1 MVEQHQH
8 YVTIMYF
15 IKTMLGFKAR
25 ATYYNH
31 LDEPGWP
38 QRVYPTGTHKPMLV
52 YSECVAYL
60 RQLEAKRAAP
70 APAPEAPQ
78 PDKPRRPGRPVKAP
92 MLAQRAER

>member
-1 MVEQHQH
+1 MVEHQH

-15 IKTMLGFKAR
+15 IKNMLGFTAR

-38 QRVYPTGTHKPMLV
+38 QRVYPTGTKKPMLV
-52 YSECVAYL
+52 YSECLAYL

-70 APAPEAPQ
+70 PPVPEPA
-78 PDKPRRPGRPVKAP
+78 KKRRPGRPVSRP
-92 MLAQRAER
+92 TPGQRADP